1 MNAVSNCHIEFD
13 HEPDQRINTTRP
25 LSSFSLVEQ
34 QIIDNEIAKFLAKG
48 IIRSTVFEPRD
59 IVSPIFV
66 TPKKDGSHRGIFNLK
81 KLNDSVSYH
90 HFKLDTLKTALQLVK
105 PFCYMTS
112 IDLKDAY
119 YSLPIAI
126 EHQKYLKFF
135 WKDVLYTF
143 TCLAMGLSS
152 SPSIFTKVM
161 KPIFSNLR
169 STFGHICLSY
179 IDDSLYIGNTVTEC
193 AEATLHAVQL
203 ITRLGFVNSEKSVLR
218 PSQSIEFLG
227 FIIDSVTMSV
237 YLAPRKRDKINSLCL
252 SFLSPGQQFTI
263 RQVASF
269 IGKLVSAFPGV
280 EFGPLHYRQL
290 LADKDEY
297 HLMLK
302 CLYHPPVCLKF
313 NGGPT
318 ILTPLSN
325 RLLILHPRLCSTLM
339 HLVWDGV
346 QP

>member
-1 MNAVSNCHIEFD
+1 
-13 HEPDQRINTTRP
+13 
-25 LSSFSLVEQ
+25 
-34 QIIDNEIAKFLAKG
+34 
-48 IIRSTVFEPRD
+48 
-59 IVSPIFV
+59 
-66 TPKKDGSHRGIFNLK
+66 
-81 KLNDSVSYH
+81 
-90 HFKLDTLKTALQLVK
+90 
-105 PFCYMTS
+105 
-112 IDLKDAY
+112 
-119 YSLPIAI
+119 
-126 EHQKYLKFF
+126 
-135 WKDVLYTF
+135 
-143 TCLAMGLSS
+143 MGLSS
-152 SPSIFTKVM
+152 SPRIFTKVM

-179 IDDSLYIGNTVTEC
+179 IDDSLYIGNTATEC

-203 ITRLGFVNSEKSVLR
+203 ITRLGFNVDSEKSVLR

-227 FIIDSVTMSV
+227 FIIDSVTISV
-237 YLAPRKRDKINSLCL
+237 YLAPRKRDKISSLCL
-252 SFLSPGQQFTI
+252 SFLSPRQQFTI

-297 HLMLK
+297 LWLVVQGILMLK

-313 NGGPT
+313 NGGST

-325 RLLILHPRLCSTLM
+325 RLLILHLRLCSTLM
-339 HLVWDGV
+339 HLVWDAV